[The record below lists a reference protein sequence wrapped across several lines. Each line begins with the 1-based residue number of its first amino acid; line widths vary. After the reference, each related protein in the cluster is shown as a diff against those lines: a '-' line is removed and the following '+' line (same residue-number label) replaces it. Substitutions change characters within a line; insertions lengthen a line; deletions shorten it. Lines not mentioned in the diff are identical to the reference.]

1 MTPLPADRLHA
12 NLLREQVAGMLR
24 QAIIDMRLKPG
35 ERLVER
41 ELVESTGVSRATVRE
56 AIRQLAAEGLVTAV
70 PLRGAVVAEP
80 TLKEVEELYEV
91 RATLEGLAGRL
102 FARRAS
108 DAELRRLRQALEGV
122 SSAVAAGSDTW
133 AMLSA
138 KNRFYEVL
146 LRGADN
152 GTMRSVLEPL
162 QARITVLRAT
172 TMSRPGRGPTALAEI
187 RAIVAAIEA
196 RDEEAA
202 YRACVHHVEQA
213 ARLALEALA
222 SPKGEPPAGPPAVPS
237 LQAAGQPAVEAPRAA
252 HEE

>member
-1 MTPLPADRLHA
+1 MTPVPADRLQA
-12 NLLREQVAGMLR
+12 RLLREQVAGMLR

-80 TLKEVEELYEV
+80 TRKEAEELYEV

-108 DAELRRLRQALEGV
+108 DAERLRLRQAFEELGL
-122 SSAVAAGSDTW
+122 AVGGGAGTW

-146 LRGADN
+146 LQGADN
-152 GTMRSVLEPL
+152 GTMRAVLEPL

-172 TMSRPGRGPTALAEI
+172 TMSRQGRGPAALGEI
-187 RAIVAAIEA
+187 RAIVEAVEA

-222 SPKGEPPAGPPAVPS
+222 RPAGAAADEAADQRPARS
-237 LQAAGQPAVEAPRAA
+237 A